1 MELSRTDRTLKL
13 LSVRRNMST
22 DCKSVSPHGSSAR
35 QHAAESIRKKVSP
48 MAEVAK
54 TAGITAW
61 TGAWRLPTDKADHQ
75 RAVRAQRRRDR
86 LSIRRREERRDAEQD
101 GPWCA

>member
-1 MELSRTDRTLKL
+1 
-13 LSVRRNMST
+13 
-22 DCKSVSPHGSSAR
+22 
-35 QHAAESIRKKVSP
+35 

-54 TAGITAW
+54 TAGISAW

-86 LSIRRREERRDAEQD
+86 RTVRRELDGVRPGAIDAD
-101 GPWCA
+101 GPIPRKST

>member
-1 MELSRTDRTLKL
+1 
-13 LSVRRNMST
+13 
-22 DCKSVSPHGSSAR
+22 
-35 QHAAESIRKKVSP
+35 

-61 TGAWRLPTDKADHQ
+61 TGAWRLPTDKADHN

-86 LSIRRREERRDAEQD
+86 QTVRRELDGVRLGRDRS
-101 GPWCA
+101 